1 MHELAFTEG
10 IIKIVTSE
18 QEKQHFS
25 KCLEITLSVGEFSGI
40 VPDCVREFF
49 PLASKGT
56 AAEGAKITVIPNEDR
71 FGCYVE
77 NLIVE

>member
-18 QEKQHFS
+18 AEKHGFT
-25 KCLEITLSVGEFSGI
+25 KCLEITLSVGEYSGI

-49 PLASKGT
+49 PYAAKGT
-56 AAEGAKITVIPNEDR
+56 IAEGAKISTIPNEDR

>member
-18 QEKQHFS
+18 AEKRNFS
-25 KCLEITLSVGEFSGI
+25 KCLEITLRLGEYSGI
-40 VPDCVREFF
+40 VPECVKEFF
-49 PLASKGT
+49 PLASEGT
-56 AAEGAKITVIPNEDR
+56 VAQGATITVLPNDDK

>member
-18 QEKQHFS
+18 SEKQGFT
-25 KCLEITLSVGEFSGI
+25 KCLEITLSVGEYSGI

-49 PLASKGT
+49 PYASKGT
-56 AAEGAKITVIPNEDR
+56 IAEGAKISVIPNEDK

>member
-10 IIKIVTSE
+10 IIKIVESE
-18 QEKQHFS
+18 KAKQNFS
-25 KCLEITLSVGEFSGI
+25 KCLEITLSVGEYSGI
-40 VPDCVREFF
+40 VPECVREFF
-49 PLASKGT
+49 PLAAKGT
-56 AAEGAKITVIPNEDR
+56 SAEGAKISVIPNEDK